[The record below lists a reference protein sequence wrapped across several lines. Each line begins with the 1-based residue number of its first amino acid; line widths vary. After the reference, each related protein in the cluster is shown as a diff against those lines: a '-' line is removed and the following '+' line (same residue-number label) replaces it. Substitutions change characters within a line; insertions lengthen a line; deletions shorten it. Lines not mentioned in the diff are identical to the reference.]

1 MATKKTFEEK
11 IVKEKLAVF
20 TFNDAMQEPSFR
32 RYFIKNW
39 NNLTVGLK
47 KSTILFIGGVH
58 GQKTGKFG
66 GHVSIKTLT
75 NQVRFFVINFCI
87 SQLIFNN
94 YSSHQ
99 KFWMLIGYLKTRRK
113 GKLSL
118 NSSMLWTSSTIKK
131 PTPLMKLVS

>member
-1 MATKKTFEEK
+1 MSSRKTFAEK

-58 GQKTGKFG
+58 GQKTGEFG
-66 GHVSIKTLT
+66 GYVSIKTLT
-75 NQVRFFVINFCI
+75 NQVRFFCDYFLWIY
-87 SQLIFNN
+87 SQLISIIIVHTR
-94 YSSHQ
+94 SSA
-99 KFWMLIGYLKTRRK
+99 G
-113 GKLSL
+113 
-118 NSSMLWTSSTIKK
+118 
-131 PTPLMKLVS
+131 

>member
-1 MATKKTFEEK
+1 MSPEVALVVIKKIPIPELSPEVAITLVLDKKQLLKSNKMATKKTFEQK

-58 GQKTGKFG
+58 GQKTGEFG

-75 NQVRFFVINFCI
+75 NQVRFI
-87 SQLIFNN
+87 L
-94 YSSHQ
+94 
-99 KFWMLIGYLKTRRK
+99 
-113 GKLSL
+113 
-118 NSSMLWTSSTIKK
+118 
-131 PTPLMKLVS
+131 

>member
-1 MATKKTFEEK
+1 MATKKTFEDK

-58 GQKTGKFG
+58 GQKTGEFG

-75 NQVRFFVINFCI
+75 NQVRFI
-87 SQLIFNN
+87 L
-94 YSSHQ
+94 
-99 KFWMLIGYLKTRRK
+99 
-113 GKLSL
+113 
-118 NSSMLWTSSTIKK
+118 
-131 PTPLMKLVS
+131 